1 MITLDLTLT
10 PTVVLTD
17 LINAKNNTNFTA
29 SNFVFGSPIVT
40 NVLSDPSQTS
50 VTITPVVNSNFYGVQ
65 TIHYKR
71 INIADVFNSKIVQV
85 LATSAINL
93 SDVIAEICVDYGIN
107 LLSTD
112 YVNVALPA
120 YNSNNPIAPRFVT
133 ITMSSSSLLF
143 YGSFNFQLGPRLV
156 PLPNTN
162 TVVRNYFVCLS
173 GLNLT
178 DAKKSIVSLN
188 EDGTTNTLFN
198 FLSNVTA
205 ITNFVPDTVL
215 QNTTG
220 NYTLLGNFALTYTDS
235 SNVTHTVTAQI
246 LVINSLGVVVSYNAN
261 RLFNTNPTIS
271 YQRNPNV
278 LYNYVVDKGLDTT
291 LGCNGTGIFR
301 YNDDGSRDTTFNPIT
316 PHNAS
321 IPYTPQFIRVCDD
334 GKIYAVSKPLTTVD
348 LANTTGTPNVVR
360 IDRLT
365 STGSIDVSFTTVLI
379 TLSNT
384 SANAFPVIDLLP
396 MMGNGLVFSI
406 KPTYGLDMGAWK
418 VLVNGNALINN
429 SQVNGVAYSW
439 NNLIRIL
446 DDGSFDP
453 NFNKALL
460 QNTPDSI
467 CSISGSGS
475 PIVTQV
481 NSGISVGNTFSNKQV
496 NINVLSNFL
505 NKYTVFNYKLN
516 PITGY
521 YSIQPLTFDS
531 QGNMQYLNGLDYL
544 EQFMVVGPINIIT
557 ETNGYIIAYGNIQT
571 ILPGGGFSPVY
582 LALFRYKNDCT
593 VDSIVMRVD
602 GLSLN
607 TSVSNVSISQ
617 VFVTTTLV
625 AQDSL
630 LDTTGMNFVLGSS
643 FLS

>member
-205 ITNFVPDTVL
+205 ITNFIPDTVL
-215 QNTTG
+215 QNTNG
-220 NYTLLGNFALTYTDS
+220 NYTLLGDFSLTYTDT
-235 SNVTHTVTAQI
+235 SNVSHTVTVQT
-246 LVINSLGVVVSYNAN
+246 LVINSLGVVVGYNTA
-261 RLFNTNPTIS
+261 RLFNVNTTIS
-271 YQRNPNV
+271 YQRNVNTTF
-278 LYNYVVDKGLDTT
+278 NYVVDSYLDSS
-291 LGCNGTGIFR
+291 LGCNGSGIFR
-301 YNDDGSRDTTFNPIT
+301 YLDSGLLDTTFNPVT
-316 PHNAS
+316 PHTAS
-321 IPYTPQFIRVCDD
+321 IPYAPQFIRICDD
-334 GKIYAVSKPLTTVD
+334 GKIYTVSNPLATND
-348 LANTTGTPNVVR
+348 PANTIASPSMVR
-360 IDRLT
+360 IDRLHSDGT
-365 STGSIDVSFTTVLI
+365 IDTSFTTVHI
-379 TLSNT
+379 TLSNS
-384 SANAFPVIDLLP
+384 SANAFLVIDLLP
-396 MMGNGLVFSI
+396 MLNNGFVFTI
-406 KPTYGLDMGAWK
+406 NPTYGLDMGAWK
-418 VLVNGNALINN
+418 VLVNGNALVNN

-439 NNLIRIL
+439 NNFIKIL

-467 CSISGSGS
+467 CSTNGSGS
-475 PIVTQV
+475 PIFNQV
-481 NSGISVGNTFSNKQV
+481 NAGFATFNSFSNKQV

-544 EQFMVVGPINIIT
+544 EQFMVVGPINVIT

-602 GLSLN
+602 GLNLN